1 MFQWNFFSQKY
12 ESIEVCQKSVVQLHL
27 TKSPGETEFGFT
39 VEAELAEDFDKDDE
53 LRLYVSQVTPGSVAH
68 RSREFV
74 KSLFSLKV
82 TVLVQ
87 AVIFKINIWPHKCQL
102 TTIWPRKI
110 KSLSVKKLLI

>member
-1 MFQWNFFSQKY
+1 MYQWNFFSQKY

-27 TKSPGETEFGFT
+27 IKSPGETEFGFT

-87 AVIFKINIWPHKCQL
+87 
-102 TTIWPRKI
+102 
-110 KSLSVKKLLI
+110 SVVSQMSTYNYMTQKN

>member
-1 MFQWNFFSQKY
+1 MNESYLRSINKFWVILHVINYSFMYQWNFIFQKY

-74 KSLFSLKV
+74 ESLLSLKRLEGDNV
-82 TVLVQ
+82 GSCSHL
-87 AVIFKINIWPHKCQL
+87 
-102 TTIWPRKI
+102 
-110 KSLSVKKLLI
+110 

>member
-1 MFQWNFFSQKY
+1 MYQWNFVFQKY

-74 KSLFSLKV
+74 ESLFSLKV
-82 TVLVQ
+82 TILVQ
-87 AVIFKINIWPHKCQL
+87 AVIFKIWPHECQL
-102 TTIWPRKI
+102 TTVWPRKI
-110 KSLSVKKLLI
+110 QMLSVKKLLI

>member
-1 MFQWNFFSQKY
+1 MYQWNFFSQKY

-27 TKSPGETEFGFT
+27 IKSPGETEFGFT

-87 AVIFKINIWPHKCQL
+87 SVISQMSTYNYMTQKNKIVVC
-102 TTIWPRKI
+102 
-110 KSLSVKKLLI
+110 

>member
-1 MFQWNFFSQKY
+1 MYQLNFFSQKY

-87 AVIFKINIWPHKCQL
+87 SVISQMSTYNYMTQKN
-102 TTIWPRKI
+102 
-110 KSLSVKKLLI
+110 

>member
-1 MFQWNFFSQKY
+1 MYQLNFFSQKY

-27 TKSPGETEFGFT
+27 IKSPGETEFGFT

-87 AVIFKINIWPHKCQL
+87 SVISQMSTYNYMTQKN
-102 TTIWPRKI
+102 
-110 KSLSVKKLLI
+110 